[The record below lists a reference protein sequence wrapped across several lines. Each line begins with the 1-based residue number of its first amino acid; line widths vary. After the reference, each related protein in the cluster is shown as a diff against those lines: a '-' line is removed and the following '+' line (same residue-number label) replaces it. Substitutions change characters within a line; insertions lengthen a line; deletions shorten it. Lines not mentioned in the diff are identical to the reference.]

1 MIRGATD
8 VMESISPKTYTWVQI
23 LIAEGWLRYERCNP
37 NRAAFL
43 LHEMIASLFAI
54 FTLVTQQPFGFM
66 PFSLVM
72 FHALGI
78 ALCWF
83 LFHLCS

>member
-1 MIRGATD
+1 MPPF
-8 VMESISPKTYTWVQI
+8 S
-23 LIAEGWLRYERCNP
+23 
-37 NRAAFL
+37 

-72 FHALGI
+72 FHTLSLSAGTCPIL
-78 ALCWF
+78 
-83 LFHLCS
+83 